1 MTRPGLVGIVPIGD
15 IPPLVPK
22 VIAAH
27 IVGYLDLETTILE
40 PMPSPTYALDE
51 QRLQFNAG
59 TILQKLE
66 SMPFEEV
73 AKIVGVLAID
83 LFVPVFT
90 HVFGEARQRGRAA
103 LVSLFRLANGRSEI
117 VQPPPALL
125 ERTAKVALHELG
137 HLYGLAHCDNE
148 PCLMHFSG
156 NLEELDRLTFG
167 LCRYCTRYFT
177 DETT

>member
-15 IPPLVPK
+15 IPRLVPK

-27 IVGYLDLETTILE
+27 ISGYLDLEARILA
-40 PMPSPTYALDE
+40 PMQSPTYALDE

-59 TILQKLE
+59 TILHKLE
-66 SMPFEEV
+66 SMPFEGV
-73 AKIVGVLAID
+73 DKIVGVLNID

-103 LVSLFRLANGRSEI
+103 LVSLFRLANGRSEMAR
-117 VQPPPALL
+117 PSPALL

-137 HLYGLAHCDNE
+137 HLYGLADCENE
-148 PCLMHFSG
+148 PCLMHFSD
-156 NLEELDRLTFG
+156 NLEDLDRLTFG
-167 LCRYCTRYFT
+167 LCRYCARYFR
-177 DETT
+177 DY

>member
-1 MTRPGLVGIVPIGD
+1 MNRPGLVGIVPIGD
-15 IPPLVPK
+15 IPRLVPK

-27 IVGYLDLETTILE
+27 IAGYLDLETTILE

-59 TILQKLE
+59 TILHKLE
-66 SMPFEEV
+66 SMPFEGV
-73 AKIVGVLAID
+73 AKIVGVINID

-90 HVFGEARQRGRAA
+90 HVFGEARQQGRVA
-103 LVSLFRLANGRSEI
+103 LVSLFRLTNGRSEMA
-117 VQPPPALL
+117 QPPPALL

-137 HLYGLAHCDNE
+137 HLYGLAHCENE

-156 NLEELDRLTFG
+156 NLEELDRLSLS
-167 LCRYCTRYFT
+167 LCRYCTRYFR